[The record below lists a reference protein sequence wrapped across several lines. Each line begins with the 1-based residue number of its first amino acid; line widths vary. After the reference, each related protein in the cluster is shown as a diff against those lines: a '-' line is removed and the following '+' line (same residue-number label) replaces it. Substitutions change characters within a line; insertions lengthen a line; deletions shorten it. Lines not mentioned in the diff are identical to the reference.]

1 MPRPGVDDLEGGVKI
16 ASPSAEDGLTTCTTH
31 KVAPQLVLIGLLLL
45 GFFFISLLFFLLTK
59 LDLDVSK
66 PHMTGAL
73 TLPQLVTV
81 ELLLLPIDAN
91 RTDSNYKPGY
101 GTNGGF

>member
-16 ASPSAEDGLTTCTTH
+16 ASPSAEYGLTTCTTH
-31 KVAPQLVLIGLLLL
+31 EVAPQLVLTGLLLL
-45 GFFFISLLFFLLTK
+45 FFNFFIIFFLLTK
-59 LDLDVSK
+59 LDLDVLR

-81 ELLLLPIDAN
+81 ELLLLPIDTN
-91 RTDSNYKPGY
+91 RTDKNCKPGY
-101 GTNGGF
+101 GLNGGF